1 MADSTKIQLLEN
13 AGVLS
18 AQENGA
24 ASQTLV
30 YDTGYDRVVVEIE
43 NTDALPVTATFVA
56 GNGMAASKGDL
67 SQAITN
73 TQTFTFAE
81 LESDRFKDADGKV
94 TLNLTDD
101 DGSAFSGTITNVKV
115 RVFYLPK
122 AL

>member
-24 ASQTLV
+24 ASQTVV
-30 YDTGYDRVVVEIE
+30 YDAGYDRILVEIE
-43 NTDALPVTATFVA
+43 NTDALSVTATFVA

-67 SQAITN
+67 SQAIAT
-73 TQTFTFAE
+73 TETFMFSE

-94 TLNLTDD
+94 TLNLTDA